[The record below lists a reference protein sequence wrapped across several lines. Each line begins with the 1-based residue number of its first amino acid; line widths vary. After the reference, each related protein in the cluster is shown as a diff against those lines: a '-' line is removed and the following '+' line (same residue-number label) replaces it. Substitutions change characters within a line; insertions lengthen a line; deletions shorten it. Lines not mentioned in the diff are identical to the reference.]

1 MRRYRLRKSRDR
13 ATTRSRWRWSTA
25 KQELTSSAR
34 LLNPWDLLKD
44 DPNPHAPEGLVA
56 GEMAFAR
63 NPVHVTNEGVGVL
76 REVDGCSRQLPGAE
90 HAGGIEWHDELT
102 DHIAQRGEENLHRR
116 ARGDPVLVHAS
127 AVRGKGFEL
136 VVTGDV
142 FGSGFERVRAGDRR
156 NDGDGKKAGQL
167 LHTAL
172 RGLASLCAVPTQK
185 AKRRSTGQQQ
195 QGAAGEP
202 STHRASLS
210 DGQSGSHAAFG
221 VSPPPTCGS
230 VCVRNGPTTLWTLAH
245 APISSA
251 LSPNRYR
258 TTPSSTFTCSE
269 TSAITARRSALAPTC
284 SRRPARVASSVCSN
298 SSIAA
303 VMSAI
308 NVSDIPRFTSSSLCA
323 VAFSNIPRAMVTN
336 A

>member
-127 AVRGKGFEL
+127 AVRGKGLEL

-172 RGLASLCAVPTQK
+172 RGLAPLCAVPTQK

-195 QGAAGEP
+195 QGAVGEP
-202 STHRASLS
+202 STHRASLLNQPFVPPLPTGEG
-210 DGQSGSHAAFG
+210 DRGRGLRRLRRLTTTHLRLRVRPDWPHHAVNAG
-221 VSPPPTCGS
+221 PRAHQLGIVAEPIAHDAVQHLHLLGDLGHYGPGNRPPPPCPEG
-230 VCVRNGPTTLWTLAH
+230 
-245 APISSA
+245 
-251 LSPNRYR
+251 
-258 TTPSSTFTCSE
+258 
-269 TSAITARRSALAPTC
+269 
-284 SRRPARVASSVCSN
+284 PARLLRASS
-298 SSIAA
+298 
-303 VMSAI
+303 
-308 NVSDIPRFTSSSLCA
+308 RT
-323 VAFSNIPRAMVTN
+323 R
-336 A
+336 

>member
-44 DPNPHAPEGLVA
+44 DPNPHASEGLVA

-76 REVDGCSRQLPGAE
+76 REVDGRSRQLPGAE
-90 HAGGIEWHDELT
+90 HAGGIEWPDELT

-127 AVRGKGFEL
+127 AVRGKGLEL

-172 RGLASLCAVPTQK
+172 RGLAPLCAVPTQK

-195 QGAAGEP
+195 QGAAGNLHRPRLVVEP
-202 STHRASLS
+202 TLRSPSPDRR
-210 DGQSGSHAAFG
+210 GRQG
-221 VSPPPTCGS
+221 VT
-230 VCVRNGPTTLWTLAH
+230 
-245 APISSA
+245 
-251 LSPNRYR
+251 
-258 TTPSSTFTCSE
+258 TTPP
-269 TSAITARRSALAPTC
+269 SASHHHPPAAPCASGTARPRCERWPTRPSARHCPRTDTARRRPAP
-284 SRRPARVASSVCSN
+284 SPARRPRPSRPADRRSLRHARAGPPAS
-298 SSIAA
+298 
-303 VMSAI
+303 
-308 NVSDIPRFTSSSLCA
+308 
-323 VAFSNIPRAMVTN
+323 PRASARTPRWPR
-336 A
+336 

>member
-1 MRRYRLRKSRDR
+1 MRRYRPRKSRDR

-25 KQELTSSAR
+25 EQELTSSAR

-44 DPNPHAPEGLVA
+44 DPDPHASEGLVA

-127 AVRGKGFEL
+127 AVRGKGLEL

-172 RGLASLCAVPTQK
+172 RGLAPLCAIPTQK

-210 DGQSGSHAAFG
+210 DGQTVVTPPSASHHPPAAPCASGTA
-221 VSPPPTCGS
+221 PPRCERWPT
-230 VCVRNGPTTLWTLAH
+230 RP
-245 APISSA
+245 SA
-251 LSPNRYR
+251 RHCCR
-258 TTPSSTFTCSE
+258 TD
-269 TSAITARRSALAPTC
+269 TARRRPTP
-284 SRRPARVASSVCSN
+284 SPARRPRPSRPVDRRSHRHARAGPPAS
-298 SSIAA
+298 
-303 VMSAI
+303 
-308 NVSDIPRFTSSSLCA
+308 
-323 VAFSNIPRAMVTN
+323 PRASARTPRSPR
-336 A
+336 